1 MKGVERHTT
10 PSLKLKIKSMF
21 NVMFDYALEYEIVDK
36 NYARTFNV
44 SDEVIKENEI
54 HRKTPI
60 SPTPKKKWKLCGTI

>member
-1 MKGVERHTT
+1 MKGIERHTT

-44 SDEVIKENEI
+44 SDEVIKENEDSQKDAHI
-54 HRKTPI
+54 PYTEEEME
-60 SPTPKKKWKLCGTI
+60 LCGTT